1 MLGMP
6 GVGKGTFARSICK
19 DLKLPNFVMGD
30 AIRALIAQDSPLSK
44 EIKGI
49 VNSGK
54 LVNDEL
60 ALQILK
66 AQLKSNSFLLD
77 GFPRTQRQ
85 AELLKENGLDLDLVI
100 NLKQHEDVIVAKLLG
115 RRVCNGCGENYNVA
129 EITTPGY
136 VLPSKAPAKE
146 GVCDKCNAQLSTR
159 ADDEEAVIRKRLEEY
174 RIKTQPLESIYAD
187 GCWSSTPIVESTIPE
202 RCCPRLRSGC
212 SLARTKIHLC

>member
-1 MLGMP
+1 MP

-30 AIRALIAQDSPLSK
+30 AIRALIAKDTALSR
-44 EIKGI
+44 EIKGL

-54 LVNDEL
+54 LVNDDL

-66 AQLKSNSFLLD
+66 AQLTSPSFLLD

-136 VLPSKAPAKE
+136 SLPPKASKQP
-146 GVCDKCNAQLSTR
+146 GVCDKCGGQLSTR
-159 ADDEEAVIRKRLEEY
+159 ADDEEVVIRKRLEEY
-174 RIKTQPLESIYAD
+174 QVKTKPLEVFYAD
-187 GCWSSTPIVESTIPE
+187 
-202 RCCPRLRSGC
+202 RLLEFHSYRGIDDTSVL
-212 SLARTKIHLC
+212 LAQVKQRLQLS